1 MNIEKCLDAVK
12 NCRFCFM
19 CRHLSAVGNVT
30 FTEADTPRVRAVA
43 AYGALRNPE
52 WWSNPEYIDMF
63 YRADLSRNCAH
74 HCVNHYDENALVIAA
89 RTDIAERGFAPAAV
103 TALRDELIASE
114 TWQLSGKG
122 EVLYFVDPYTAE
134 AKTDE
139 VFAAIMK
146 KAGKEY
152 AVMRGGC
159 IGRALKV
166 LGFPADAKQALEKF
180 AAEVRNT
187 GAKTL
192 VVSNPAAYEALK
204 NDAAEFGV
212 ELPVTVMHTS
222 EYLLTLNLPVAK
234 KAGGLYY
241 LESDYLRN
249 YNDLP
254 FPHELLKRLGAEE
267 QHFGVSSR
275 RDVDGD
281 CGVFPGRLAGIVDG
295 PLDGAEVALPVRT
308 NCKFRRGR
316 GFRLGLEVHRQ
327 CRCNVIQGSC
337 AYGERILLA
346 KIQGPAVRMDLNS
359 VWKETECR
367 IMYGPYPASPAGEGI
382 MESVAQ
388 RILIHRCPRNQEI
401 ARGGDG
407 GKVIQVEFVNRIPV
421 HVGNRDLSAVD

>member
-267 QHFGVSSR
+267 QHFGAD
-275 RDVDGD
+275 RDWLGVPDQQESFT
-281 CGVFPGRLAGIVDG
+281 CGEGAVVMPKLYPDLVRKLA
-295 PLDGAEVALPVRT
+295 
-308 NCKFRRGR
+308 
-316 GFRLGLEVHRQ
+316 
-327 CRCNVIQGSC
+327 
-337 AYGERILLA
+337 AYVEKQTDA
-346 KIQGPAVRMDLNS
+346 
-359 VWKETECR
+359 
-367 IMYGPYPASPAGEGI
+367 PASD
-382 MESVAQ
+382 
-388 RILIHRCPRNQEI
+388 RIVTASPYTKLCL
-401 ARGGDG
+401 
-407 GKVIQVEFVNRIPV
+407 GKYTGLKVETLEETV
-421 HVGNRDLSAVD
+421 LKAL